1 MELAAR
7 QVQNTLALQVLLQR
21 GWPGRRLAHRVAV
34 TMKEIIGAVDIGGTK
49 IAAGIVDDGGKVLAR
64 LETPTEAARAY
75 ADGLRHMVRML
86 REAARQAN
94 SEISGIGIGSTGWVY
109 PFTGEFGDVDFLPG
123 WKGFNPVKDL
133 AREFGVRVAL
143 ENDGDAAALGEAAWG
158 AGKGKGRLIYVTVG
172 TGIGGGIIFDGQ
184 LYRGA
189 DRAHPEVGH
198 HVIDASG
205 PQCTCGFRGCWEALA
220 TGPAMAAWFN
230 SERAKKSKAR
240 GGKVKTRKVK
250 VGSSPAEALTA
261 KEIFQCAEQ
270 GHALAREAVAR
281 EAHYL
286 GLGLANLINL
296 FVPERIVMGGS
307 IMKSMRLDELRK
319 VIAQG
324 CRFVPYEQT
333 ELALASLG
341 EDANLIGAAQ
351 VWHYRFGQKATEA
364 PAKRSA

>member
-1 MELAAR
+1 MIAA
-7 QVQNTLALQVLLQR
+7 
-21 GWPGRRLAHRVAV
+21 
-34 TMKEIIGAVDIGGTK
+34 MDIGGTK
-49 IAAGIVDDGGKVLAR
+49 IAAGIVDDAGKVLAR

-75 ADGLRHMVRML
+75 PDGLKHMVRML
-86 REAARQAN
+86 REAAKKAN
-94 SEISGIGIGSTGWVY
+94 AELSGIGIGSTGWVY

-123 WKGFNPVKDL
+123 WKGCNPVNDL

-143 ENDGDAAALGEAAWG
+143 ENDGDASALGEAAWG
-158 AGKGKGRLIYVTVG
+158 AGKGKSRLIYVTVG
-172 TGIGGGIIFDGQ
+172 TGIGGGIILDGH

-220 TGPAMAAWFN
+220 TGPAMAEWCNA
-230 SERAKKSKAR
+230 KSKDSKVAK
-240 GGKVKTRKVK
+240 GSKKGKGK
-250 VGSSPAEALTA
+250 SSSSDAKALTA
-261 KEIFQCAEQ
+261 KEIFQLAEK
-270 GHALAREAVAR
+270 GDKLAREAVER
-281 EAHYL
+281 EVHYL

-296 FVPERIVMGGS
+296 FVPERVVMGGS
-307 IMKSMRLDELRK
+307 IMKGVRLEDLRK

-324 CRFVPYEQT
+324 CRFVPYEKT

-351 VWHYRFGQKATEA
+351 VWHHRFGQRATGA
-364 PAKRSA
+364 S